1 MDFVKSTIGYLVFQ
15 SFVLVCFMVLLQRMQ
30 EIVGINSGIEDKR
43 EMKLLCGWFLSKC
56 CGLSLNQFL
65 KRCMNTMK
73 FLDFWNFWEGN
84 FCNFLEIMQEIYQN
98 LNTFQILISY

>member
-43 EMKLLCGWFLSKC
+43 EMKLLCG
-56 CGLSLNQFL
+56 
-65 KRCMNTMK
+65 
-73 FLDFWNFWEGN
+73 
-84 FCNFLEIMQEIYQN
+84 
-98 LNTFQILISY
+98 